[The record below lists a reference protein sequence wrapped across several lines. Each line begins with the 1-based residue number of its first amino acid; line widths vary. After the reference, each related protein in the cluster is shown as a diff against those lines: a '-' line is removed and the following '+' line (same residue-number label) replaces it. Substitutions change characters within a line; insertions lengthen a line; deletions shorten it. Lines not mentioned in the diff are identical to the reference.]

1 MKHVID
7 ELQKSQRYHLRQLEE
22 NLNKIRTYEEAGED
36 LKVRNESHK
45 EAISEIRSLLEQ
57 LEKAEQDGNLI
68 QPITKQSKDIISG
81 VVEI

>member
-22 NLNKIRTYEEAGED
+22 NLNKMRSYEETIED

-45 EAISEIRSLLEQ
+45 EAISEIRALLEQ
-57 LEKAEQDGNLI
+57 LEKSSELSLNL
-68 QPITKQSKDIISG
+68 PLEKESITSISG